1 MIHRLFNN
9 LDIKIVSVL
18 IALLLWAFVITD
30 KDYESSVPTS
40 VLAWG
45 IRSGL
50 ILVEDLPAEIQVR
63 LKAKGRDLI
72 RMRFKRYHPLLK
84 LDLSG
89 FSVGKTSFFPH
100 PEEVEIPAN
109 IPAKPIRILSSRPLS
124 VVLDTLW
131 EKRVRVSPALEGEPV
146 DGFTLSGQPASNPVW
161 VILKG
166 PKQFLL
172 RLETISTRPVNVE
185 GKESSFAEKVGL
197 DRSTMR
203 LVQTIPES
211 VTVSVSMESM
221 AEKVF
226 PNIPLRVID
235 EKHCPGTILDP
246 AIIKLLV
253 QGRARDVSQLR
264 DRNIIATVEVTDL
277 PSGMHWIPAQI
288 ELPKGFALKSASP
301 ERFRVILK

>member
-1 MIHRLFNN
+1 MNHRLFNN

-18 IALLLWAFVITD
+18 IAILLWAFVITD
-30 KDYESSVPTS
+30 KDYESSVPAS

-45 IRSGL
+45 MRSGL
-50 ILVEDLPAEIQVR
+50 ILVEDFPAEIPVR

-84 LDLSG
+84 IDLSG
-89 FSVGKTSFFPH
+89 FSVGRTSFFPH
-100 PEEVEIPAN
+100 SEDVEIPTN
-109 IPAKPIRILSSRPLS
+109 IPAKPIRILSSRPIS

-131 EKRVRVSPALEGEPV
+131 EKRVRVSPSLEGEPA
-146 DGFTLSGQPASNPVW
+146 DGFTLSGLPASNPPW

-172 RLETISTRPVNVE
+172 RLETVSTRPVNVE
-185 GKESSFAEKVGL
+185 GKESSFSEKVDL
-197 DRSTMR
+197 DHSTLR

-226 PNIPLRVID
+226 SNIPLRIID
-235 EKHCPGTILDP
+235 EKHRFGTILTP
-246 AIIKLLV
+246 AIIELLV

-264 DRNIIATVEVTDL
+264 DTNIIATVEVTDL
-277 PSGMHWIPAQI
+277 PSGTHWMPARI